1 MNQSH
6 NQRRVLIG
14 AIVIIFGVLAL
25 VDNLHWFNAR
35 DYIQFWPMVLIAFGV
50 LKLSQTRATS
60 GYIIAG
66 GLIAA
71 GALMTLSNLG
81 FIIFRM
87 RDWWPLFIILAG
99 LAVVFKGVRK
109 DRFSDNNS
117 DQLGDNANMGLSG
130 LSSMGDSSIDA
141 VAVMSGNNMKVVS
154 QNFRGGE
161 ATAIMGSV
169 EIDLR
174 QASIQSEAVLQ
185 VFAVWG
191 GISLKVPADWTIVS
205 NGIPI
210 MGGIEDKTIPPMTA
224 TKRLVIEGYVVM
236 GGVEIKN

>member
-1 MNQSH
+1 MSQSH

-35 DYIQFWPMVLIAFGV
+35 DYIQFWPMVFIAFGV

-87 RDWWPLFIILAG
+87 RDWWPLFIIVAG

-117 DQLGDNANMGLSG
+117 DQLGDNANTGLSS

-141 VAVMSGNNMKVVS
+141 IAVMSGNNMKVVS

-236 GGVEIKN
+236 GGVDIKN